1 MSLDTFK
8 LPNKKRGGGY
18 YLKVRGKKKLLIRS
32 RRNPFTEV
40 LTFSCSQLIS
50 FW

>member
-8 LPNKKRGGGY
+8 LPNKKRGVL
-18 YLKVRGKKKLLIRS
+18 LKSERKKKKLLIRS

-40 LTFSCSQLIS
+40 LTFSCSQMIS